1 MDWQGKE
8 NLIGSVRMMFGDMTI
23 TQIIFISVIAKQER
37 TKRNLDN
44 IFDFE
49 NRKDLPLSAPI
60 AALYMDKLM
69 SIYPFKPYLKH
80 SH

>member
-37 TKRNLDN
+37 TKRNLD
-44 IFDFE
+44 
-49 NRKDLPLSAPI
+49 LPLSAPI